1 MFKKNNKN
9 NEEVIRMEQ
18 TTFIQR
24 HAKKIIIAGGIVVG
38 AGAAYMMYK
47 HGLEIKDITEKFV
60 DKAKKDEIERQ
71 ALEAALLDTL
81 EDKNTLMEA
90 ASEGLFE
97 DAISKVT
104 NKINYRL
111 DRKEV
116 LERALEKYPDDT
128 QTKEAFNKVVEE
140 LEMLFARRD
149 KYEKSQSIFEIK
161 DLDK

>member
-24 HAKKIIIAGGIVVG
+24 HAKKILVAGGIVVG
-38 AGAAYMMYK
+38 AGAAYLLHK
-47 HGLEIKDITEKFV
+47 HNVEIKDITDKFNAKIEA
-60 DKAKKDEIERQ
+60 DKIQLQ
-71 ALEAALLDTL
+71 ALDAALLDTL

-97 DAISKVT
+97 EAISKVT

-111 DRKEV
+111 DRKE
-116 LERALEKYPDDT
+116 ALELRLLDKPDDN
-128 QTKEAFNKVVEE
+128 QTKEALNKLLEE
-140 LEMLFARRD
+140 LAALMKRRD
-149 KYEKSQSIFEIK
+149 KFEDAQAIFEIN

>member
-24 HAKKIIIAGGIVVG
+24 HAKKILIAGGLVVS

-47 HGLEIKDITEKFV
+47 HGLEIKDITEKFN
-60 DKAKKDEIERQ
+60 DKTKADEIQ
-71 ALEAALLDTL
+71 IKALEAALLDTL

-97 DAISKVT
+97 EAISKVT

-111 DRKEV
+111 DRKE
-116 LERALEKYPDDT
+116 ALELRLLDKPDDN
-128 QTKEAFNKVVEE
+128 QTKEALNKLLEE
-140 LEMLFARRD
+140 LAALMKRRD
-149 KYEKSQSIFEIK
+149 KFEDAQVIFEIK
-161 DLDK
+161 DLEK

>member
-24 HAKKIIIAGGIVVG
+24 HAKKILIAGGIVVG
-38 AGAAYMMYK
+38 AGAAYLLHK
-47 HGLEIKDITEKFV
+47 HNVEIKDITDKFNAKIEA
-60 DKAKKDEIERQ
+60 DKIQLQ
-71 ALEAALLDTL
+71 ALDAALLDTL

-97 DAISKVT
+97 EAISKVT

-111 DRKEV
+111 DRKE
-116 LERALEKYPDDT
+116 ALELRLLDKPDDN
-128 QTKEAFNKVVEE
+128 QTKEALNKLLEE
-140 LEMLFARRD
+140 LAALMKRRD
-149 KYEKSQSIFEIK
+149 KFEDAQAIFEIN

>member
-9 NEEVIRMEQ
+9 NEEVIIMEQ

-38 AGAAYMMYK
+38 AGTAYLLRK
-47 HGLEIKDITEKFV
+47 HNVEIKDITDKFNAKIEA
-60 DKAKKDEIERQ
+60 DKIKLP
-71 ALEAALLDTL
+71 ALEEALLDTL

-97 DAISKVT
+97 EAISKVT

-111 DRKEV
+111 DRKEY
-116 LERALEKYPDDT
+116 LEKALEKCPEDMDL
-128 QTKEAFNKVVEE
+128 KVAYEKIVEE
-140 LEMLFARRD
+140 LSMLFTRRD
-149 KYEKSQSIFEIK
+149 KFEDAQAIFEIK

>member
-24 HAKKIIIAGGIVVG
+24 HAKKILIAGGLVVS
-38 AGAAYMMYK
+38 AGAAYLLYK
-47 HGLEIKDITEKFV
+47 HNVEIKDVTDNFNAKI
-60 DKAKKDEIERQ
+60 KADEIQ
-71 ALEAALLDTL
+71 LKALEAALLDTL

-116 LERALEKYPDDT
+116 LERALEKYPDDI
-128 QTKEAFNKVVEE
+128 QTKEAFKKVVEE

-149 KYEKSQSIFEIK
+149 KYEMSQAIFEIK

>member
-1 MFKKNNKN
+1 MLKRKN
-9 NEEVIRMEQ
+9 NEEVIEMEQ
-18 TTFIQR
+18 TTFVKK
-24 HAKKIIIAGGIVVG
+24 HAKKILIAGGIVVT
-38 AGAAYMMYK
+38 AGAAYLLYK
-47 HGLEIKDITEKFV
+47 HNVEIKDVTKNFNAKI
-60 DKAKKDEIERQ
+60 KADEIQ
-71 ALEAALLDTL
+71 IKALEAALLDTL

-149 KYEKSQSIFEIK
+149 KYEMSQAIFEIK
-161 DLDK
+161 DIDK

>member
-24 HAKKIIIAGGIVVG
+24 HAKKILIAGGLVVG
-38 AGAAYMMYK
+38 AGAVYLLHK
-47 HGLEIKDITEKFV
+47 HNVELKDITDKFNAKIEA
-60 DKAKKDEIERQ
+60 DKIQLQ
-71 ALEAALLDTL
+71 ALDAALLDTL

-97 DAISKVT
+97 EAISKVT

-111 DRKEV
+111 DRKEY
-116 LERALEKYPDDT
+116 LEKALEKCPEDMDL
-128 QTKEAFNKVVEE
+128 KVAYEKIVEE
-140 LEMLFARRD
+140 LSMLFTRRD
-149 KYEKSQSIFEIK
+149 KFEDAQAIFEIK
-161 DLDK
+161 DLEK

>member
-24 HAKKIIIAGGIVVG
+24 HAKKILIAGGLVVS
-38 AGAAYMMYK
+38 AGAAYLLHK
-47 HGLEIKDITEKFV
+47 HNVEIKDITDKFN
-60 DKAKKDEIERQ
+60 DKTKADEIQ
-71 ALEAALLDTL
+71 IKALEAALLDTL

-97 DAISKVT
+97 EAISKVT

-111 DRKEV
+111 DRKE
-116 LERALEKYPDDT
+116 ALELRLLDKPDDN
-128 QTKEAFNKVVEE
+128 QTKEALNKLLEE
-140 LEMLFARRD
+140 LAALMKRRD
-149 KYEKSQSIFEIK
+149 KFEDAQVIFEIK
-161 DLDK
+161 DLEK

>member
-24 HAKKIIIAGGIVVG
+24 HAKKILIAGGLVVG
-38 AGAAYMMYK
+38 AGAAYLLHK
-47 HGLEIKDITEKFV
+47 HNVEIKDITDKFN
-60 DKAKKDEIERQ
+60 DKTKSDEIQ
-71 ALEAALLDTL
+71 IKALEAALLDTL

-97 DAISKVT
+97 EAISKVT

-111 DRKEV
+111 DRKE
-116 LERALEKYPDDT
+116 ALELRLLDKPDDN
-128 QTKEAFNKVVEE
+128 QTKEALNKLLEE
-140 LEMLFARRD
+140 LAALMKRRD
-149 KYEKSQSIFEIK
+149 KFEDAQVIFEIK
-161 DLDK
+161 DLEK

>member
-1 MFKKNNKN
+1 MLKRKN

-38 AGAAYMMYK
+38 AGAAYLLHK
-47 HGLEIKDITEKFV
+47 HNVELKDITDKFM
-60 DKAKKDEIERQ
+60 DKAKKDEIEIQ

-97 DAISKVT
+97 EAISKVT

-111 DRKEV
+111 DRKE
-116 LERALEKYPDDT
+116 ALELRLLDKPDDN
-128 QTKEAFNKVVEE
+128 QTKEALNKLLEE
-140 LEMLFARRD
+140 LAALMKRRD
-149 KYEKSQSIFEIK
+149 KFEDAQAIFEIK
-161 DLDK
+161 ELDK

>member
-24 HAKKIIIAGGIVVG
+24 HAKKILIAGGIVVG
-38 AGAAYMMYK
+38 AGAAYILHK
-47 HGLEIKDITEKFV
+47 HNVEIKDITNNFNAKIEA
-60 DKAKKDEIERQ
+60 DKIQLK
-71 ALEAALLDTL
+71 ALDAALLDTL

-97 DAISKVT
+97 EAISKVT

-111 DRKEV
+111 DRKEY
-116 LERALEKYPDDT
+116 LEKALEKCPEDMDL
-128 QTKEAFNKVVEE
+128 KVAYEKIVEE
-140 LEMLFARRD
+140 LSMLFTRRD
-149 KYEKSQSIFEIK
+149 KFEDAQAIFEIK
-161 DLDK
+161 DLNK

>member
-24 HAKKIIIAGGIVVG
+24 HAKKILVAGGIVVG
-38 AGAAYMMYK
+38 AGAAYLLHK
-47 HGLEIKDITEKFV
+47 HNVELKDITDKFNAKIEA
-60 DKAKKDEIERQ
+60 DKIQLQ
-71 ALEAALLDTL
+71 ALDAALLDTL

-97 DAISKVT
+97 EAISKVT

-111 DRKEV
+111 DRKEY
-116 LERALEKYPDDT
+116 LEKALEKCPEDMDL
-128 QTKEAFNKVVEE
+128 KVAYEKIVEE
-140 LEMLFARRD
+140 LSMLFTRRD
-149 KYEKSQSIFEIK
+149 KFEDAQAIFEIK

>member
-9 NEEVIRMEQ
+9 NEEVIKMEES
-18 TTFIQR
+18 TFIKR

-38 AGAAYMMYK
+38 AGAAYLLHK
-47 HGLEIKDITEKFV
+47 HNVEIKDITKKFN
-60 DKAKKDEIERQ
+60 AKIEADTIQIQ
-71 ALEAALLDTL
+71 ALDAALLDTL

-97 DAISKVT
+97 EAISKVT

-111 DRKEV
+111 DRKE
-116 LERALEKYPDDT
+116 ALELRLLDKPDDN
-128 QTKEAFNKVVEE
+128 QTKEALNKLLEE
-140 LEMLFARRD
+140 LAALMKRRD
-149 KYEKSQSIFEIK
+149 KFEDAQMIFEIN

>member
-38 AGAAYMMYK
+38 AGAAYLLHK
-47 HGLEIKDITEKFV
+47 HNVEIKDITNKFNAKIEA
-60 DKAKKDEIERQ
+60 DKIQIQ
-71 ALEAALLDTL
+71 ALDAALLDTL

-116 LERALEKYPDDT
+116 LERALEKYPDDI
-128 QTKEAFNKVVEE
+128 QTKEAFKKVVEE
-140 LEMLFARRD
+140 LEMLLARRD
-149 KYEKSQSIFEIK
+149 KYEMSQAIFEIK